1 MSVLSRARARVLVL
15 TDDESR
21 HRVRPLEDAEF
32 DVVRARAS
40 AHPWRSL
47 EKGPFDVVVTDVSAP
62 ATKGIAL
69 LDTIR
74 HRGVKSPVIIVSTRR
89 SEKLS
94 AEVRSRG
101 AEICAPTAL
110 VATLRRTLRAQFRER
125 RILSF
130 RNRRGEQID
139 VESVS
144 ATAAKNEFGKV
155 LDTALQQGAVAITRH
170 DAPKAVLL
178 DIEEYNALVAGK
190 QGQLD
195 LLTAQFDDLLQRMQT
210 PQARDAV
217 RAAFDASPAALG
229 KAAVIAATKD
239 RG

>member
-1 MSVLSRARARVLVL
+1 MNALSRARVLVL

-21 HRVRPLEDAEF
+21 HRVRPLDGAEF
-32 DVVRARAS
+32 DVVRARAG
-40 AHPWRSL
+40 AHPLRSL
-47 EKGPFDVVVTDVSAP
+47 DQGPFDVVVTDVSAP
-62 ATKGIAL
+62 ATKGLAL
-69 LDTIR
+69 LDSIR
-74 HRGVKSPVIIVSTRR
+74 HRGVQLPVIIVSSRR
-89 SEKLS
+89 NEKLS

-101 AEICAPTAL
+101 AEICEPTAL
-110 VATLRRTLRAQFRER
+110 VATVRRTLRAQLRER
-125 RILSF
+125 RVLSF

-178 DIEEYNALVAGK
+178 DIEEYNALVATK
-190 QGQLD
+190 NGQLD
-195 LLTAQFDDLLQRMQT
+195 RLAAQFDELVGRMQT
-210 PQARDAV
+210 PQAQKAV
-217 RAAFDASPAALG
+217 RAAFAASPAELG